1 MNDDSDTYLFVV
13 SYEEDKERKRVEYLF
28 DTHVDGTARKPD
40 GLVRL
45 VEGVDHEDLYAD
57 LVSKVP
63 SDAVSAYRL
72 NPVDADVE
80 PESIVVDEEVAAAPD
95 AVESFVEYV
104 LSKKKAVL
112 TVPSRNEYEVYTKKG
127 RAEVSYELSGGPPT
141 TARLQI
147 TGYPPAPTFLA
158 DFFRE
163 ELTNYADSQR

>member
-1 MNDDSDTYLFVV
+1 MNDDGDQYLFVV
-13 SYEEDKERKRVEYLF
+13 SYEDDKERKRVEYLF
-28 DTHVDGTARKPD
+28 DNVDGTAHKPD

-45 VEGVDHEDLYAD
+45 AEGIDHEDVYAD

-72 NPVDADVE
+72 EPVDADVE
-80 PESIVVDEEVAAAPD
+80 PESIVVEEEVATAPD

-112 TVPSRNEYEVYTKKG
+112 TAASRNEYEVYTKKG
-127 RAEVSYELSGGPPT
+127 RAEVSYELSSGPPT
-141 TARLQI
+141 TVRLRV
-147 TGYPPAPTFLA
+147 TGYPPAPSFLA

>member
-1 MNDDSDTYLFVV
+1 MSDADEEYLFVV
-13 SYEEDKERKRVEYLF
+13 SYGDDKERKRVEYLF
-28 DTHVDGTARKPD
+28 DNVDGTGRKPD

-45 VEGVDHEDLYAD
+45 VEGVDHEELYAD

-72 NPVDADVE
+72 DPVDADVE
-80 PESIVVDEEVAAAPD
+80 PDSIVVEEEVAAAPD

-112 TVPSRNEYEVYTKKG
+112 TAAPRNEYEVYTKKG
-127 RAEVSYELSGGPPT
+127 RAEVRYELSEGPPT
-141 TARLQI
+141 TVRI
-147 TGYPPAPTFLA
+147 RVTGYPPAPSFLA

-163 ELTNYADSQR
+163 ELTDYADSQR